1 MAPYTFGH
9 PVIPRALAEAPAAR
23 AAAESMGLGVL
34 GLHWLFARTEGLH
47 VHHPDAA
54 VRLKAREHFL
64 RCMDLCRALGGEILV
79 MGSPPAR
86 ALLPGETCEEAVK
99 RTRDFFA
106 GIMPEADA
114 RGVVVAFEPLAR
126 HASTFVNTAAEAVA
140 LMRGVGHP
148 RFRLNLDTGALTDE
162 GRPPAETISEL
173 AAEAPGAIA
182 HVQVNDPN
190 RLGPGMG
197 ALEFPPIRDAL
208 AEAKYAGWLSV
219 EAFDFTPGP
228 EKIARESL
236 AHLRTVWGD
245 G

>member
-1 MAPYTFGH
+1 
-9 PVIPRALAEAPAAR
+9 
-23 AAAESMGLGVL
+23 MGLNVV

-54 VRLKAREHFL
+54 VRLATRDYFL
-64 RCMDLCRALGGEILV
+64 RCMDLCRELGGEILV

-86 ALLPGETCEEAVK
+86 AMLAGETWEEAVK
-99 RTRDFFA
+99 RAREFFA
-106 GIMPEADA
+106 GIMPDAEA

-126 HASTFVNTAAEAVA
+126 HASTFINTAAEGLA

-162 GRPPAETISEL
+162 SRPPAETIREL

-197 ALEFPPIRDAL
+197 ALELEPIRDAL

-236 AHLRTVWGD
+236 AHLREVWGH